1 VFGSRIIDLPLARRQ
16 LMKIMLATEQA
27 LSMSFLTAD
36 ALDRAEAGSQDAAL
50 FLRILTPTLKF
61 RATRDARKVCGDA
74 LEMRGGIGYI
84 EEFATA
90 RLLRDAHLGSIWE
103 GTGNIVAL
111 DALRRAVGRHGAD
124 AALSA
129 DLHARLD
136 DSADVPQAWRGRL
149 RGLADRAV
157 GFAREVASRMDNEG
171 EARRA
176 TSLLYHVASAV
187 ALAWEGGRIHEMRGD
202 ARRLLLSRM
211 VVDHR
216 ISAGDPFRVTEN
228 TTSRTI
234 TDHLLGERDVGMA
247 EVGELLSAA

>member
-1 VFGSRIIDLPLARRQ
+1 L
-16 LMKIMLATEQA
+16 
-27 LSMSFLTAD
+27 
-36 ALDRAEAGSQDAAL
+36 
-50 FLRILTPTLKF
+50 LRILTPTLKF

-111 DALRRAVGRHGAD
+111 DALKRAVGRHGAES
-124 AALSA
+124 ALAA

-136 DSADVPQAWRGRL
+136 DSAKLPQAWHDRL

-157 GFAREVASRMDNEG
+157 GFAREVAAKTDNEA

-187 ALAWEGGRIHEMRGD
+187 QLAWEAQRIDEMRGD
-202 ARRLLLSRM
+202 ARRLLLSRL
-211 VVDHR
+211 VIDHR
-216 ISAGDPFRVTEN
+216 VLPGDPFRPTEN
-228 TTSRTI
+228 KTQDAI
-234 TDHLLGERDVGMA
+234 AGLLLSDRAAGMA
-247 EVGELLSAA
+247 EVGELIAAA